1 MVKTK
6 DCQVR
11 VLYADTDA
19 MGIVYNGT
27 YIAWLEKGRT
37 EWLRQ
42 AGYSYKKIEE
52 MGLLLPVSHID
63 IEYRHPAHYDD
74 LLTIK
79 TWIEKNLIGTNNP
92 RQHGKG
98 LMGNKSEYW
107 RYRVG
112 DYRILAEIRDAEV
125 IIIIVE
131 VGHRRE
137 IYKR

>member
-1 MVKTK
+1 MNSEELKLAWQSVC
-6 DCQVR
+6 DQVSNYDAIDASQMNAFFSR
-11 VLYADTDA
+11 LQPQAMSDGFLMLTADNDF
-19 MGIVYNGT
+19 
-27 YIAWLEKGRT
+27 
-37 EWLRQ
+37 
-42 AGYSYKKIEE
+42 
-52 MGLLLPVSHID
+52 
-63 IEYRHPAHYDD
+63 
-74 LLTIK
+74 IK
-79 TWIEKNLIGTNNP
+79 TWIEKNLIGTTNP